1 MDASHLTKQQ
11 ALDHLDL
18 LQKKK
23 VPLFGIEIL
32 RLVDG
37 GWESSIYKT
46 IWFSSQRGVYNK
58 ARSFIRHQMAGEWQM
73 AEFKAAI
80 ER

>member
-1 MDASHLTKQQ
+1 MEATLLTKQQ
-11 ALDHLDL
+11 ALDQLDFF
-18 LQKKK
+18 QKKK

-37 GWESSIYKT
+37 DWETSIYKT
-46 IWFSSQRGVYNK
+46 IWFSSQGGVYSK
-58 ARSFIRHQMAGEWQM
+58 ARTFIRHQMAGEWQM
-73 AEFKAAI
+73 AEFKASI

>member
-1 MDASHLTKQQ
+1 MDASLLTKQQ
-11 ALDHLDL
+11 ALDQLDL
-18 LQKKK
+18 FQKKK

-32 RLVDG
+32 RQVDG

-46 IWFSSQRGVYNK
+46 IWFSSQRGVYSK
-58 ARSFIRHQMAGEWQM
+58 ARTFIRHQMAGEWQM